1 MPLNTKA
8 ESRLGR
14 TSFHGVL
21 HKVFLDARKNMHL
34 ASKAEGMA
42 EFMLEERV
50 KARKKADTTFT
61 NLSQAAQEGETS
73 PSIVKDLSNAGTG
86 LHEQDTLLKEAE
98 VKLEA
103 AKQKSAARLASFQE
117 AKDHCQQAGCPQFH
131 GARDE
136 IPEPS
141 KEEEEA
147 AQKAAKEKQERRSY
161 EEAQARAAEKA
172 PNDDA
177 AKEKKSKWKANWE
190 RSKGEYQNDQ
200 ESKKR
205 RRDEYEK
212 ENPRNSWYKGSK
224 PFMEDA
230 PPTEPQSK
238 KPRPTPQVT
247 SPPVQPVARP
257 PNYQAWI
264 STAEEACKDYTTL
277 TSFPST
283 PASECSRPT
292 CKNETRALAACA
304 CNIRQGLN
312 HLTANQL
319 KGFRTLFHPDKFSR
333 CREDL
338 VKGFKEKANA
348 VFVVV
353 NAMYDEKKVI
363 SGPTGKPGK

>member
-21 HKVFLDARKNMHL
+21 HKVFLDARKNTHL

-42 EFMLEERV
+42 EFLLEERV
-50 KARKKADTTFT
+50 KARNKANTAFT
-61 NLSQAAQEGETS
+61 KLSRMANEGELS
-73 PSIVKDLSNAGTG
+73 PSLFKDLSDAGSG

-98 VKLEA
+98 AKLKA
-103 AKQKSAARLASFQE
+103 AKKKSAARSVSFQE
-117 AKDHCQQAGCPQFH
+117 AKTNCEQSGCPQFH

-141 KEEEEA
+141 KEEEA
-147 AQKAAKEKQERRSY
+147 AQEAAKEKQERSRY

-172 PNDDA
+172 RNDDA

-190 RSKGEYQNDQ
+190 RSKGEYQQDQ
-200 ESKKR
+200 ASKKR

-238 KPRPTPQVT
+238 KPRPTPQMT
-247 SPPVQPVARP
+247 SPPVQPIARP

-264 STAEEACKDYTTL
+264 STAEEAFKDYTTL
-277 TSFPST
+277 TSFPSP

-292 CKNETRALAACA
+292 CNSETRALAACA

-312 HLTANQL
+312 HLDASEL
-319 KGFRTLFHPDKFSR
+319 KGFRTLFHPDKFSK

-338 VKGFKEKANA
+338 VEGFKEKANA

-353 NAMYDEKKVI
+353 NDMYGEKKGM
-363 SGPTGKPGK
+363 SGPTGKVGK